1 MTNPAG
7 DSGLKDLPGSSAEGG
22 SAVGEELS
30 VLALEMQGFMSGM
43 QQLHDRL
50 SRLEHVPSSPSPPRQ
65 TRLGRPEPFDGT
77 AEDCRSFITS
87 CRLHFDFN
95 PNEFPSEQSKVA
107 FALSFLT
114 GRAKRWG
121 LAEWERGADFCCSF
135 QGYGRLPAGESTGW
149 DHSSFLLTCRSWF
162 LFGGE
167 AR

>member
-1 MTNPAG
+1 
-7 DSGLKDLPGSSAEGG
+7 
-22 SAVGEELS
+22 
-30 VLALEMQGFMSGM
+30 MSGM

-95 PNEFPSEQSKVA
+95 PDEYPSEQSKVA

-121 LAEWERGADFCCSF
+121 LAEWDDGAGWELDSVCTVDSLDTLCATARENAMVHQ
-135 QGYGRLPAGESTGW
+135 QGGNW
-149 DHSSFLLTCRSWF
+149 
-162 LFGGE
+162 
-167 AR
+167 